1 MFNDGFFGFDLE
13 IFGMNAR
20 RHHDGRCACWV
31 GVVAVVGTISFRDEA
46 TLLHLSLEVIDS
58 VAGVVLVG
66 DRLRHFLLAVE
77 MDCV

>member
-1 MFNDGFFGFDLE
+1 
-13 IFGMNAR
+13 MNTR